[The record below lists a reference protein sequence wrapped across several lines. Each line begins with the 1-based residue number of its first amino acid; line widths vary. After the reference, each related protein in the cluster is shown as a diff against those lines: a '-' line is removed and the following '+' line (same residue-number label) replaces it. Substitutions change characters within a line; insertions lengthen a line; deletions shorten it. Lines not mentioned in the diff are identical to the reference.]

1 MILTAAVA
9 ALRFAVQLVGRRL
22 AGIGTVRHVMG
33 RHTARTQLAELHRHG
48 SAVNIGDLAGDRL
61 AGAVRCFAA
70 ARGERQCQRRR
81 TEKNESFCFSSKMA
95 SFVIVYPKCFRGAVV
110 FRFPLGTRS

>member
-61 AGAVRCFAA
+61 AGAVRCLAA

-81 TEKNESFCFSSKMA
+81 TEKRTNLFAFHQK
-95 SFVIVYPKCFRGAVV
+95 
-110 FRFPLGTRS
+110 